1 MSSKSVQVADV
12 MRTSVYF
19 VEGLAPVQSAINEMH
34 RLNVSSLVVERRD
47 EADEYGI
54 VTVHDIADKVVAV
67 NRSARRTSVYE
78 TMSKPALAL
87 RPTMNVKYAVR
98 LLSQLNINR
107 ALVMDGPKLLGLVT
121 LRDLIVSYSEGDA
134 EQEPPG

>member
-1 MSSKSVQVADV
+1 MSTESGRVADV
-12 MRTSVYF
+12 MQTSVHF
-19 VEGLAPVQSAINEMH
+19 VEGLAPVQDAINEMH

-54 VTVHDIADKVVAV
+54 VTVHDIADKIVAI
-67 NRSARRTSVYE
+67 NRSVRRTSVYE

-87 RPTMNVKYAVR
+87 SPTMNVKYAVR

-107 ALVMDGPKLLGLVT
+107 ALVLEGSTLLGLVT

-134 EQEPPG
+134 EHGADG